1 MAALPSS
8 SDAAGAGAG
17 AGGGAGAMGGG
28 ATAGPAC
35 GGITGSCR
43 RSDED
48 GVPGAAG
55 AEAIFQTSVKV
66 SLVGRVGVRPSFCG
80 SSMFRY
86 FGEIVHPLGPGY
98 FLG

>member
-8 SDAAGAGAG
+8 SDAAGAG

-28 ATAGPAC
+28 ATTGPPS

-43 RSDED
+43 TSDDD

-55 AEAIFQTSVKV
+55 VEAIFQTSVKV
-66 SLVGRVGVRPSFCG
+66 SLVGRGGVRPSVCG

-86 FGEIVHPLGPGY
+86 FREIVQPLGLGY